1 MEEKLMMLG
10 LRPERALPAWVTR
23 RGRGKWGAEVDW
35 NGVQAMSEDEAMA
48 AVQALAVGE
57 EHAAKVRA
65 VLEALAEIASAGPS
79 APVEEVT
86 MRYLVKVMQR
96 PGVTRVTTV
105 LWHWRVLSTFWPTLR
120 RSSRIMAFVTG
131 LMILSPV
138 APERAGR
145 TVERSCDLARVMRAC
160 DVLLRVPARI
170 NLLVVQAA
178 VNLLAGGRL
187 RETIRAMTRGG
198 NAWSVK
204 RMGDGSVCVWISQ
217 AEPKDDLKGL
227 QPHLRPKAVVIP
239 EGWLMAAPERIRME
253 KGEEDVVARVTGQL
267 VRQEGQVSGVTA
279 MRRMV
284 AARTKHVA
292 EDMGANEE
300 EAIGIVRD
308 VLGHAPGSASTMR
321 YVAERLGRS
330 KEKMLEAIAAKRGRV
345 GLRTDTGRL

>member
-1 MEEKLMMLG
+1 
-10 LRPERALPAWVTR
+10 
-23 RGRGKWGAEVDW
+23 
-35 NGVQAMSEDEAMA
+35 MA

-198 NAWSVK
+198 NAFGAREV
-204 RMGDGSVCVWISQ
+204 VFC
-217 AEPKDDLKGL
+217 AEKPLQQGL
-227 QPHLRPKAVVIP
+227 GLRLCRRRTAGTSSFPRRLIQLLLTRVIPLRP
-239 EGWLMAAPERIRME
+239 
-253 KGEEDVVARVTGQL
+253 
-267 VRQEGQVSGVTA
+267 
-279 MRRMV
+279 
-284 AARTKHVA
+284 
-292 EDMGANEE
+292 
-300 EAIGIVRD
+300 
-308 VLGHAPGSASTMR
+308 
-321 YVAERLGRS
+321 
-330 KEKMLEAIAAKRGRV
+330 
-345 GLRTDTGRL
+345 